1 MRLNKKTS
9 EKKLQTKI
17 DGIKKMA
24 AGEGEL
30 TMMGLA
36 WLNSMKILASSSRF
50 SNATTA
56 KVLITL
62 TDGKYVMY

>member
-24 AGEGEL
+24 EEGEL
-30 TMMGLA
+30 TMMGMA

>member
-24 AGEGEL
+24 EEGEL

>member
-24 AGEGEL
+24 EEGEL

-62 TDGKYVMY
+62 TDGKYVTY

>member
-17 DGIKKMA
+17 DGIKKV

-30 TMMGLA
+30 TMMGMA
-36 WLNSMKILASSSRF
+36 WLNSMKILESSSRF
-50 SNATTA
+50 SNVTTA